1 MRGARGGAMPG
12 QDFTK
17 VSQRGAARWIELD
30 SPANRNALSEG
41 LVRELLA
48 HLEAAMA
55 DEAARV
61 VVLTGRGPAF
71 CAGADLKS
79 RGAGIG
85 RAGDEQ
91 SPFVRVLKL
100 LWDGPKPV
108 VAGVNGHAFGGGIG
122 LAAACDVAVGASSA
136 RFSFSEV
143 RIGLVPATISV
154 VVIPKLGVSQTLK
167 LFLSGERFD
176 AARAQEL
183 GLLHRVVAPEELARA
198 LEEEVEAIAQG
209 GPLAIREAKRLVR
222 TVAALPME
230 QGFAYAQALIT
241 RLFDSPEADEGRAA
255 FAEKRPPRWLAG
267 R

>member
-1 MRGARGGAMPG
+1 MPG
-12 QDFTK
+12 QDFTR
-17 VSQRGAARWIELD
+17 VSQRGVARWIELD
-30 SPANRNALSEG
+30 SPHNRNALSEG

-48 HLEAAMA
+48 QLEAAMSDDA
-55 DEAARV
+55 VRV

-79 RGAGIG
+79 RGTAIG
-85 RAGDEQ
+85 RAGDEE

-122 LAAACDVAVGASSA
+122 LACACDVAIGAESA

-154 VVIPKLGVSQTLK
+154 VVIPKLGVHQTLR
-167 LFLSGERFD
+167 LFLTGERFD
-176 AARAQEL
+176 AARALEL
-183 GLLHRVVAPEELARA
+183 GLLHRVVAPDDLPRA

-209 GPLAIREAKRLVR
+209 GPIAIREAKRLVR
-222 TVAALPME
+222 TVAALPMQE
-230 QGFAYAQALIT
+230 GFAYAEALIT
-241 RLFDSPEADEGRAA
+241 RLFASPEADEGRAA
-255 FAEKRPPRWLAG
+255 FAEKRAPRWLTG
-267 R
+267 GQGG